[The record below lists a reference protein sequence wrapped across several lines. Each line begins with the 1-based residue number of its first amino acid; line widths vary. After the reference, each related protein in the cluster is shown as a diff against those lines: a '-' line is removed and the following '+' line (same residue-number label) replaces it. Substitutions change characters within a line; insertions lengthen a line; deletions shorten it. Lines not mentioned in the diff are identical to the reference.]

1 MSKPKLVVDTH
12 YLIWD
17 LQGNSRFETAL
28 PHLKKYGAEVYI
40 SSISFWE
47 LGMLVGKKKISL
59 PYSIKQFFSDL
70 IRLRGYKVLHMTPE
84 ISDLVA
90 QYANEINGDPADR
103 VIVATALAYDAV
115 LLTADGDLKGLSF
128 LKTL

>member
-17 LQGNSRFETAL
+17 LQGNSRFDSAL
-28 PHLKKYGAEVYI
+28 PLLEKYGAEVYI

-47 LGMLVGKKKISL
+47 LGMLTGKKKISI

-70 IRLRGYKVLHMTPE
+70 IRQRGYKILHITPE

-90 QYANEINGDPADR
+90 QYADEINGDPADR
-103 VIVATALAYDAV
+103 VIAATVLANDAA
-115 LLTADGDLKGLSF
+115 LLTADLDLKSLSF
-128 LKTL
+128 LKTI

>member
-12 YLIWD
+12 FLIWD
-17 LQGNSRFETAL
+17 LQGNARFDIAL
-28 PHLKKYGAEVYI
+28 PILKKYGTEVYI

-47 LGMLVGKKKISL
+47 LGMLVGKNKISL

-70 IRLRGYKVLHMTPE
+70 IRLRGYKVLHITPE

-103 VIVATALAYDAV
+103 VIAASALANDAT
-115 LLTADGDLKGLSF
+115 LLTADLDLRDLSF
-128 LKTL
+128 LKTI

>member
-17 LQGNSRFETAL
+17 LQGNARFDSAL
-28 PHLKKYGAEVYI
+28 PYLEKYGAEVYI

-59 PYSIKQFFSDL
+59 PYTIKQFFNDL
-70 IRLRGYKVLHMTPE
+70 IRLRGYKILHLTPE

-103 VIVATALAYDAV
+103 VIVASALANDAT
-115 LLTADGDLKGLSF
+115 LLTADLDLRKLSF
-128 LKTL
+128 LKTI

>member
-1 MSKPKLVVDTH
+1 MSKPKLLVDTH
-12 YLIWD
+12 FLIWD
-17 LQGNSRFETAL
+17 LQGNNRFDSAL
-28 PHLKKYGAEVYI
+28 PHLKKYGPEIYI

-47 LGMLVGKKKISL
+47 LGMLVGKRKITL

-70 IRLRGYKVLHMTPE
+70 IRLRGYKVLHITPE

-103 VIVATALAYDAV
+103 VIAATALANDAV
-115 LLTADGDLKGLSF
+115 LLTADDDLQALSF